1 MHPET
6 QNIVVMATKKI
17 VRTDNT
23 YLISTDSTE
32 NPKLGAKIL
41 SDGRESLFLDYY
53 FGYSLVYDE
62 AKDKMVTKKDRKRE
76 SLDLYLWQ
84 APRTPL
90 ERQQNKE
97 TLRIAK
103 DIRFEREQMLLKNKE
118 GYRITLEQKD
128 LLIFWDSFVENAKVV
143 DQRLLKAALRSFR
156 EFLSEEYPMYLKN
169 LKAKNLTKEMMEA
182 FVNFLVDNHKGQGA
196 QTYYKRF
203 KRLVNYAIEQG
214 VIDKSP
220 CVGVAPP
227 KVDDILSK
235 DILSEDELKR
245 LFSTHYEGENPE
257 IRRAFAMTCLSGIRR
272 CDIVS
277 LTYSDVDYSNRV
289 LKFRQSKTKRH
300 SSNSGVT
307 IPLNETLLSIVGKKA
322 EDATDDLIFH
332 LPSDTM
338 CLKALRHWT
347 KKAGIDK
354 HITWHCGRHSFGT
367 QLLSNGANI
376 KVVSSLLGHSSLRFT
391 EIYVR
396 AVDELK
402 KEAINSLPEI
412 KL

>member
-6 QNIVVMATKKI
+6 QNIVVMAAKKN
-17 VRTDNT
+17 VRSDNT
-23 YLISTDSTE
+23 YIISTDSTE

-62 AKDKMVTKKDRKRE
+62 ANDKMVTKKDRKRE
-76 SLDLYLWQ
+76 TLDLYLWQ
-84 APRTPL
+84 APRTPI

-103 DIRFEREQMLLKNKE
+103 EIRFEREQMLLKNKE
-118 GYRITLEQKD
+118 GYRLVLEQKD
-128 LLIFWDSFVENAKVV
+128 LLVFWDSFVDNAKVV
-143 DQRLLKAALRSFR
+143 DKRLLQAALRSFR
-156 EFLSEEYPMYLKN
+156 VFLSEEYPMYLKN
-169 LKAKNLTKEMMEA
+169 LKAKNLTKEMMEG

-220 CVGVAPP
+220 CIGIAPP

-235 DILSEDELKR
+235 DILSEDELKS
-245 LFSTHYEGENPE
+245 LFATHYEGENPE

-277 LTYSDVDYSNRV
+277 LTYNDVDYGNRV
-289 LKFRQSKTKRH
+289 LKFRQSKTQRH

-307 IPLNETLLSIVGKKA
+307 IPLNDTLLSIIGEKP

-367 QLLSNGANI
+367 QLLSKGANI

-402 KEAINSLPEI
+402 KEAINSLPDI
-412 KL
+412 QL

>member
-1 MHPET
+1 MS
-6 QNIVVMATKKI
+6 AKKN

-23 YLISTDSTE
+23 YIISTDSTE

-62 AKDKMVTKKDRKRE
+62 AKDKMVTKKHRKRE
-76 SLDLYLWQ
+76 TLDLYLWQ
-84 APRTPL
+84 AARTPI

-97 TLRIAK
+97 TLKIAK
-103 DIRFEREQMLLKNKE
+103 EIRYEREQMLLKDKE
-118 GYRITLEQKD
+118 GYRVTLEHKD
-128 LLIFWDSFVENAKVV
+128 LLIFWDAFVEKAKVV
-143 DQRLLKAALRSFR
+143 DKRLLKAALRSFK
-156 EFLSEEYPMYLKN
+156 EFLAEEYPTCLKN
-169 LKAKNLTKEMMEA
+169 LKAKNLTKEMMEG

-203 KRLVNYAIEQG
+203 KRLVNYAIEKG

-220 CVGVAPP
+220 CIGIAPP

-235 DILSEDELKR
+235 DVLSEDELKR
-245 LFSTHYEGENPE
+245 LFATHYEGENPE

-277 LTYSDVDYSNRV
+277 LTYNDVDYGNRV

-307 IPLNETLLSIVGKKA
+307 IPLNDSLLSIIGQKDEA
-322 EDATDDLIFH
+322 ATDDYIFH

-338 CLKALRHWT
+338 CLKALKHWT

-402 KEAINSLPEI
+402 KEAINSLPDI

>member
-6 QNIVVMATKKI
+6 QNIVVMAAKKN
-17 VRTDNT
+17 VRSDNT
-23 YLISTDSTE
+23 YIISTDSTE

-62 AKDKMVTKKDRKRE
+62 ANDKMVTKKDRKRE
-76 SLDLYLWQ
+76 TLDLYLWQ
-84 APRTPL
+84 APRTPI

-103 DIRFEREQMLLKNKE
+103 EIRFEREQMLLKNKE
-118 GYRITLEQKD
+118 GYRLVLEQKD
-128 LLIFWDSFVENAKVV
+128 LLVFWDSFVDNAKVV
-143 DQRLLKAALRSFR
+143 DKRLLQAALRSFR
-156 EFLSEEYPMYLKN
+156 VFLSEEYPMYLKN
-169 LKAKNLTKEMMEA
+169 LKAKNLTKEMMEG

-220 CVGVAPP
+220 CIGIAPP

-235 DILSEDELKR
+235 DILSEDELKS
-245 LFSTHYEGENPE
+245 LFATHYEGENPE

-277 LTYSDVDYSNRV
+277 LTYSDVDYGNRV

-307 IPLNETLLSIVGKKA
+307 IPLNDTLLSIIGEKP

-367 QLLSNGANI
+367 QLLSKGANI

-402 KEAINSLPEI
+402 KEAINSLPDI
-412 KL
+412 QL